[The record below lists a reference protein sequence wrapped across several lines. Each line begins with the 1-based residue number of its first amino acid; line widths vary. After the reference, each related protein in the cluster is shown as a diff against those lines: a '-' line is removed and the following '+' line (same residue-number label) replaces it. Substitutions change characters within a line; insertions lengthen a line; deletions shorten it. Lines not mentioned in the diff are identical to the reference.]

1 MKTTIHVENGRKEMD
16 ECDGYIP
23 GENNGCL
30 RHVDEW
36 WAEREMNL
44 CHACGEEQ
52 REKQRYDEA
61 AYWAGAWENPYLEDH
76 YG

>member
-1 MKTTIHVENGRKEMD
+1 MSSLVKTTIHVNNGRKEMD

-44 CHACGEEQ
+44 CHACGWDQ
-52 REKQRYDEA
+52 RFNESDWWSK
-61 AYWAGAWENPYLEDH
+61 AWENPYLEDH